1 METAEE
7 VWLRLTECYGQQF
20 VNQFGSVPTQL
31 WVDSLAILRPYQVSY
46 ALGMVS
52 KNCPDYP
59 PSLAK
64 FMKFASDAPRPYDP
78 KEYAALPPPDYSR
91 SRQRLREVVKSLGIH
106 LSADR
111 ETKKAE

>member
-1 METAEE
+1 METAEL

-20 VNQFGSVPTQL
+20 VNQFGPVPTQL
-31 WVDSLAILRPYQVSY
+31 WVDSLALLRPYQVSY

-52 KNCPDYP
+52 KHCPDYP

-78 KEYAALPPPDYSR
+78 KEYAALPAPDYSH
-91 SRQRLREVVKSLGIH
+91 SREKLREVVAQLGM
-106 LSADR
+106 SFKWDR
-111 ETKKAE
+111 K